1 MIAYIRAQTIV
12 LRRAVFETC
21 YFIRALLRMVAVLT
35 EDARASGVV
44 YRYSRNGDSTV
55 RATWSLA
62 LSLRG

>member
-21 YFIRALLRMVAVLT
+21 YLIRALLRMVAVLT

-44 YRYSRNGDSTV
+44 HRYSRN
-55 RATWSLA
+55 LP
-62 LSLRG
+62 